1 MTPKAFGE
9 KFCMEYHEAQYWDFC
24 FSISFMQYLISL
36 RIMKLLT
43 MQMTLHLIVLKEG
56 ISSLLRN

>member
-1 MTPKAFGE
+1 MTPTASGE

-24 FSISFMQYLISL
+24 FSIFCMQYFISL
-36 RIMKLLT
+36 GIMKLLI
-43 MQMTLHLIVLKEG
+43 MQMTLHLIVLKEA